1 VSDLVKYLMT
11 RSIARDAR
19 DGLSA
24 ADELRVF
31 ISSQKSDES
40 GVRRDVAIM
49 SFRRL

>member
-1 VSDLVKYLMT
+1 MT

-19 DGLSA
+19 GLSA

-49 SFRRL
+49 SFRRLVLLS